1 MQLAYPVTWYG
12 VTITE
17 PVGKV
22 ETEISKI
29 APATQQKNPRDIFNL
44 LNIQDN
50 DLWDIYGNDT
60 LFMELLMYPVNQ
72 QVKVIYG
79 MGLGNA
85 RIGKTSTI
93 TKTILTLYG

>member
-50 DLWDIYGNDT
+50 DL
-60 LFMELLMYPVNQ
+60 
-72 QVKVIYG
+72 
-79 MGLGNA
+79 
-85 RIGKTSTI
+85 
-93 TKTILTLYG
+93 